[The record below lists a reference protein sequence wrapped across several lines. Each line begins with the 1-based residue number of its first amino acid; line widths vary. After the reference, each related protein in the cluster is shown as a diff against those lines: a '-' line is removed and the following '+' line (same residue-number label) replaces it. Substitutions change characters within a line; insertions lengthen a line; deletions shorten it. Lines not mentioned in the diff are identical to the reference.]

1 MSKKAKD
8 TGDQQTIARPEN
20 QSEPATAFVAHMDA
34 LTLRVLAQSMATL
47 RLMDPLDFDRIRG
60 GSLTLLEMAHLV
72 KSVGDVT
79 DALGQLKAVFEKFD
93 AFLVRSALPAIMA
106 DAGMSSTNVADPD
119 GTSYRFVLNDDISVS
134 VKKDTVIQVPVMND
148 DGKELTEQEAEDLG
162 IDATVGVNYA
172 DWLARVGKSSLIQE
186 TVNAS
191 SLKAALKRMIKDGD
205 VKIPPELFEIK
216 PSNYVAV
223 TIKRMG
229 AK

>member
-1 MSKKAKD
+1 MGKKTKD
-8 TGDQQTIARPEN
+8 TGDQQKIERPEN
-20 QSEPATAFVAHMDA
+20 QSEPATAFAAHMDA
-34 LTLRVLAQSMATL
+34 LTVRVLQQSLATI
-47 RLMDPLDFDRIRG
+47 RMMDPLDFDRIRG

-79 DALGQLKAVFEKFD
+79 EALGQLKAIYERFD

-134 VKKDTVIQVPVMND
+134 VKKDTVIQMPVMND
-148 DGKELTEQEAEDLG
+148 DGRELTEEEAAELG
-162 IDATVGVNYA
+162 IDPTVGVTYS
-172 DWLARVGKSSLIQE
+172 DWLARIGKESLIQE

-191 SLKAALKRMIKDGD
+191 SLKAALKKIIKDG
-205 VKIPPELFEIK
+205 KITIPAQLFEIK

-223 TIKRMG
+223 TIKRVS

>member
-20 QSEPATAFVAHMDA
+20 QSEPATAFVVHMDA
-34 LTLRVLAQSMATL
+34 LTFRVLAQSMATL

-93 AFLVRSALPAIMA
+93 AFLVA